1 MKHNS
6 QIFLVIISA
15 TLLSGCNS
23 ANYKSTPSGEYWI
36 RGIQVDIPRHGL
48 TLLNLKA
55 FQQTKDYTC
64 GPAVVLS
71 LLRFYGRNG
80 EETTLAKAMSTNDKI
95 GTTPENMAR
104 WLQNNGFIVNWGER
118 GSLKMIQENLSKN
131 IPTLIEWSDWGGHW
145 VIAVGYD
152 TRNTP
157 SIDDDV
163 IIFADPS
170 DIHDDIPDG
179 ITWFNAQRFDHMWYD
194 SLLFGKLMEKVFIT
208 AIPSSPQNK

>member
-1 MKHNS
+1 M
-6 QIFLVIISA
+6 
-15 TLLSGCNS
+15 
-23 ANYKSTPSGEYWI
+23 
-36 RGIQVDIPRHGL
+36 
-48 TLLNLKA
+48 KA

-80 EETTLAKAMSTNDKI
+80 EEMTLAKAMNTNDKI

-104 WLQNNGFIVNWGER
+104 WLQNNGFIVNWGEH
-118 GSLKMIQENLSKN
+118 GNLKMIQENLSKN

-145 VIAVGYD
+145 AIAVGYD

-179 ITWFNAQRFDHMWYD
+179 VTWFNAQRFDHMWYD
-194 SLLFGKLMEKVFIT
+194 ALLFGKLMEKVFIT
-208 AIPSSPQNK
+208 AIPGPPQNN